1 MVSTITTGEQP
12 LPPRGIAASRLH
24 NMASTPESTD
34 FYADRYIKGRDRRR
48 KRVSKACERCR
59 MKKIKCDGEFPCQKC
74 KNNGNVCTPGIQK
87 RTIHV
92 EYKQVP
98 KSYVEFLETTHLAL
112 IGTVHK
118 LYTMIQ
124 KNKPWDLGEPELN
137 DQGEL
142 VIHDIA
148 KKLGCIGP
156 NDEIELPIKYE
167 LPTTISGMERL
178 ATHPK
183 RLQYGDYDIE
193 DNDDK
198 EPDSPTNDS
207 INESAPSLEQMQ
219 SVETELI
226 SREETFAGLHH
237 RMTKSP
243 RSPYN
248 FDDLDN
254 SHSESEGANSCVT
267 SSPYLSPIIDYID
280 FPQAQLGTV
289 PDDITLFLQQYGSM
303 LNAEKTTWELGDS
316 SNNVPKSDISETPD
330 IESLLMDNQMMLPD
344 YNDLFGVG
352 ITDMAH
358 MEGGRLS
365 IYRGIIN
372 TAN

>member
-1 MVSTITTGEQP
+1 MVSKITTGEQP
-12 LPPRGIAASRLH
+12 QPPRDIAASRLH
-24 NMASTPESTD
+24 NMTSTPESTD
-34 FYADRYIKGRDRRR
+34 FDTDRYLKCRDRRR

-59 MKKIKCDGEFPCQKC
+59 MKKIKCDGELPCQKC
-74 KNNGNVCTPGIQK
+74 KNNGNVCTPGFRK

-167 LPTTISGMERL
+167 LPTTISGMESL

-183 RLQYGDYDIE
+183 RLQYGDYDME
-193 DNDDK
+193 VDDK

-207 INESAPSLEQMQ
+207 TNESAPSLEPMQ
-219 SVETELI
+219 GVETELN
-226 SREETFAGLHH
+226 SRRETLADRNH
-237 RMTKSP
+237 RMTKS
-243 RSPYN
+243 RSPYS
-248 FDDLDN
+248 FDDPDN

-267 SSPYLSPIIDYID
+267 SSPYLSPVTDYTN
-280 FPQAQLGTV
+280 FSQAQLVTV
-289 PDDITLFLQQYGSM
+289 PDDMTLFLQQYGSM
-303 LNAEKTTWELGDS
+303 LNTEEITWELGDL
-316 SNNVPKSDISETPD
+316 NNNTLKSDFSETPA
-330 IESLLMDNQMMLPD
+330 IESLLVENKMMLPD
-344 YNDLFGVG
+344 YNDFFGIG
-352 ITDMAH
+352 ITDIVHIEERSPIPIEM
-358 MEGGRLS
+358 S
-365 IYRGIIN
+365 
-372 TAN
+372 